1 MVVVEEKK
9 SRHRSRSRDRKRGAS
24 RSKSRERK
32 KASFRLVQRLLNLFL
47 KILLILDE
55 LRPVLR
61 ILSDPDLST
70 GSGPFYRIRTFL
82 QLSDPEFSP
91 PVSDLISTLTI
102 FNFFKMVSSKIFLAK
117 NFQGFKNAFL
127 AF

>member
-32 KASFRLVQRLLNLFL
+32 KASFRLGHRLLNLLF
-47 KILLILDE
+47 KTLLILDE

-82 QLSDPEFSP
+82 QESDPEFSP
-91 PVSDLISTLTI
+91 PVLDPISTLTI
-102 FNFFKMVSSKIFLAK
+102 FNFFQNGQF
-117 NFQGFKNAFL
+117 
-127 AF
+127 